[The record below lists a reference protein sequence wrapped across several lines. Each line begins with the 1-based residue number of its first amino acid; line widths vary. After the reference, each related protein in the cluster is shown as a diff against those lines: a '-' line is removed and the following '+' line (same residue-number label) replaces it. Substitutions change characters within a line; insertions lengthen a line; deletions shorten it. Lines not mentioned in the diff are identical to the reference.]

1 MTVEK
6 QDGDNCKCPHIGSCS
21 LIQQNTARMPN
32 LVQRIRDYYC
42 AWESLRC
49 ARRWL
54 YDTLGH
60 SFVPPLLLPNQWEW
74 ARQIVTETEDDG
86 KLSENDFVKPFPRK
100 DSTKESSGED

>member
-6 QDGDNCKCPHIGSCS
+6 QGGDNCKCPHIGSCG
-21 LIQQNTARMPN
+21 LIQQNKARMPN
-32 LVQRIRDYYC
+32 LVQRIQDYYC

-54 YDTLGH
+54 YEILGP

-86 KLSENDFVKPFPRK
+86 KVSKNHGMKPFPA
-100 DSTKESSGED
+100 KESDDVISERD

>member
-6 QDGDNCKCPHIGSCS
+6 QDGDNCKCSYIGSCR
-21 LIQQNTARMPN
+21 LIQQNQTRMPS
-32 LVQRIRDYYC
+32 LVQRIQDYYC
-42 AWESLRC
+42 ARESLRC

-86 KLSENDFVKPFPRK
+86 RLSKNYRMKPFSAKASDEVSP
-100 DSTKESSGED
+100 

>member
-6 QDGDNCKCPHIGSCS
+6 QDGDNSKCPHIGSCS

>member
-6 QDGDNCKCPHIGSCS
+6 QGGDNCKCPHIGSCS
-21 LIQQNTARMPN
+21 LIQQNQARMPN
-32 LVQRIRDYYC
+32 LVQRIQDYYC

-54 YDTLGH
+54 YDTLGR
-60 SFVPPLLLPNQWEW
+60 SFVPSLLLPNQWEW

-86 KLSENDFVKPFPRK
+86 KLSKNYHMKPFPA
-100 DSTKESSGED
+100 KESDDVGPGRD